1 MGAQNPFHGFA
12 SIPAQLGQA
21 FEVCLGAMGWGDSY
35 FVDVFVRSSYAFD
48 ELVRHLDCVC
58 HHFLG
63 KLCVCVCF
71 QMWVRC
77 LNMLIVL
84 GKMFTH
90 IL

>member
-1 MGAQNPFHGFA
+1 MEAQNTFHGFA

-63 KLCVCVCF
+63 KLHVCF
-71 QMWVRC
+71 QMRDRC

-90 IL
+90 ILKF